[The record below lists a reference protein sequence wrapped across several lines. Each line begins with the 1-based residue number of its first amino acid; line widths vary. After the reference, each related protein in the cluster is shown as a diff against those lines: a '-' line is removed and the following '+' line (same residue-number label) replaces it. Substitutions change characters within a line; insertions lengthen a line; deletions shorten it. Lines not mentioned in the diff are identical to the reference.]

1 MSFTSLSAALLL
13 VAAVGVVLEVRR
25 GMRRGLTPTVLSL
38 SALAVS
44 ALAAA
49 PLAVW
54 LSDYP
59 ARALTDLV
67 FGDLV
72 PEVEPLLEQ
81 FPSVGQLLQGGVDAL
96 ISPVLF
102 VLLFLLLRAVTGL
115 IMALV
120 IRIKYAPLPHEVD
133 DPRYESRNAPF
144 HRRHGKLFS
153 GVTGGICGLLA
164 SLILLSPVVGT
175 LCTLRDFLIHTEDVK
190 IKWSTVGLSEENLAM
205 AKATVSDPGA
215 AILEAMGCGLIFDAS
230 ANTYLNGHR
239 VGLRREVDACMTVVG
254 DLLEGMKVF
263 SDPAKATPEELE
275 ALSRLGEQINRS
287 EAAKLLSADFLNQ
300 IATAWLEGMT
310 FLKIPRPQGGE
321 LADPLLEGLLQVCA
335 VSTPDCV
342 GRDIHTLVSIYV
354 ICHEEG
360 LLTSP
365 DYDLLA
371 KKLDEGDMLGRIYD
385 ELLAN
390 PCTEHLAGELT
401 NMALRI
407 MAKGLKMS
415 DFSSSQL
422 ENLMGDLSD
431 AMNLV
436 NGMSSSYEEQ
446 VQSMKEYTLHYAE
459 QYGIALP
466 ESLAEMAA
474 AALVD
479 RLGNQ
484 DAPITGEDMEDIFD
498 QYMNGD

>member
-13 VAAVGVVLEVRR
+13 VVAVAVFWGIRR
-25 GMRRGLTPTVLSL
+25 GMRRGLTPTVFTL
-38 SALAVS
+38 SAVAVS

-54 LSDYP
+54 LSDYS
-59 ARALTDLV
+59 AKAVVELIFQDLI
-67 FGDLV
+67 
-72 PEVEPLLEQ
+72 PEIEKALEQ
-81 FPSVGQLLQGGVDAL
+81 FPSISQLLQGGMDAL
-96 ISPVLF
+96 LSPILF
-102 VLLFLLLRAVTGL
+102 VPLFLILRGVTG
-115 IMALV
+115 IIAGSV
-120 IRIKYAPLPHEVD
+120 VRKKCAPRPHEVD
-133 DPRYESRNAPF
+133 DPMYESRNAPF
-144 HRRHGKLFS
+144 HRRHGKLVS

-164 SLILLSPVVGT
+164 ALILLSPVVGT
-175 LCTLRDFLIHTEDVK
+175 LCTLRDFLIRTEDVK
-190 IKWSTVGLSEENLAM
+190 IKWDTLGLTEENLDTV
-205 AKATVSDPGA
+205 KATVSDPGA
-215 AILEAMGCGLIFDAS
+215 AILEAMGCGLIFDAT
-230 ANTYLNGHR
+230 ANTCLNGRR
-239 VGLRREVDACMTVVG
+239 VGLRREADACMVVVG
-254 DLLEGMKVF
+254 DLLAGMKVF
-263 SDPAKATPEELE
+263 SDPSVATPEELE
-275 ALSRLGEQINRS
+275 ALSRLGEEIEKS

-310 FLKIPRPQGGE
+310 FLKIPRPHGGE
-321 LADPLLEGLLQVCA
+321 LVDPLLDGLLEVCA

-342 GRDIHTLVSIYV
+342 GRDIRTMVRVYL
-354 ICHEEG
+354 ICREEG
-360 LLTSP
+360 LLNSP
-365 DYDLLA
+365 DYDTLS

-407 MAKGLKMS
+407 MAKGLRLS
-415 DFSSSQL
+415 DFDSSQL
-422 ENLMGDLSD
+422 DDLMGDLSD

-459 QYGIALP
+459 QYGITLP
-466 ESLAEMAA
+466 DSLAEMAA

-479 RLGNQ
+479 RLGGQ
-484 DAPITGEDMEDIFD
+484 DSPITGEDMADIFD

>member
-1 MSFTSLSAALLL
+1 
-13 VAAVGVVLEVRR
+13 
-25 GMRRGLTPTVLSL
+25 
-38 SALAVS
+38 
-44 ALAAA
+44 
-49 PLAVW
+49 
-54 LSDYP
+54 
-59 ARALTDLV
+59 
-67 FGDLV
+67 
-72 PEVEPLLEQ
+72 
-81 FPSVGQLLQGGVDAL
+81 
-96 ISPVLF
+96 
-102 VLLFLLLRAVTGL
+102 
-115 IMALV
+115 
-120 IRIKYAPLPHEVD
+120 
-133 DPRYESRNAPF
+133 
-144 HRRHGKLFS
+144 
-153 GVTGGICGLLA
+153 
-164 SLILLSPVVGT
+164 
-175 LCTLRDFLIHTEDVK
+175 
-190 IKWSTVGLSEENLAM
+190 
-205 AKATVSDPGA
+205 
-215 AILEAMGCGLIFDAS
+215 
-230 ANTYLNGHR
+230 
-239 VGLRREVDACMTVVG
+239 
-254 DLLEGMKVF
+254 
-263 SDPAKATPEELE
+263 
-275 ALSRLGEQINRS
+275 
-287 EAAKLLSADFLNQ
+287 
-300 IATAWLEGMT
+300 
-310 FLKIPRPQGGE
+310 
-321 LADPLLEGLLQVCA
+321 
-335 VSTPDCV
+335 V

-371 KKLDEGDMLGRIYD
+371 EKLDEGDMLGRIYD

-422 ENLMGDLSD
+422 EDLMGDLSD

-498 QYMNGD
+498 HYMNGD